1 MQASTINFQLWPYN
15 AAMPGGRP
23 TNKPAPKFGQ
33 RLAALRVER
42 GLSQTALAAELGTTR
57 NAILHYERSAKNPSA
72 EFVEKVAKFFG
83 VGFDDLL
90 GGDTKAARKPG
101 PTPQIAQLTERLSKL
116 PRAQQKMV
124 TAMLEAALQKAG

>member
-1 MQASTINFQLWPYN
+1 
-15 AAMPGGRP
+15 MPGGRP

-33 RLAALRVER
+33 RLAALRAER

-90 GGDTKAARKPG
+90 GGDTKATRKPG
-101 PTPQIAQLTERLSKL
+101 PTPHIAQLTAKLSKL
-116 PRAQQKMV
+116 PRAQQKLV
-124 TAMLEAALQKAG
+124 VSMLEAAIQKTA